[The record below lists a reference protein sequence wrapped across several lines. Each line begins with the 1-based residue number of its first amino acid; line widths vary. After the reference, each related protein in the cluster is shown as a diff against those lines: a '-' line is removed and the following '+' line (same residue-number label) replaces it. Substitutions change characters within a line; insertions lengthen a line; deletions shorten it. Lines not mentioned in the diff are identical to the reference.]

1 MFWFRTLTADQ
12 KALIMAY
19 AELDKEV
26 NGSVEGI
33 VKTNKGMDCWSLTCS
48 CMSYLL
54 KLWIKILVFG
64 TEEENFYCL
73 FTGLPAKTLYQEWIT
88 WLNI

>member
-1 MFWFRTLTADQ
+1 MLSIILEKVVLFWFRTLTADQ

-19 AELDKEV
+19 AELDKEI

-33 VKTNKGMDCWSLTCS
+33 VKTNKGMVCCRLACS
-48 CMSYLL
+48 CMSYL

-64 TEEENFYCL
+64 TEEENYHF
-73 FTGLPAKTLYQEWIT
+73 K
-88 WLNI
+88 